1 MANLLEKFRIN
12 FSQLIMLQGVYDM
25 PKQETIKKHKALLN
39 EFILDDSNGDIENEL
54 KTLEEKTHRQ
64 LRLHELV
71 KEHSSNANLIVMSLP
86 MPRKV
91 SFVRYLNRQI
101 KNYSFSG
108 FNITSCLPLLV
119 GNVDL

>member
-1 MANLLEKFRIN
+1 MANLLQKFRIN

-25 PKQETIKKHKALLN
+25 PKQDTINRHRALLSD
-39 EFILDDSNGDIENEL
+39 FITEDNSGAIEEEL

-71 KEHSSNANLIVMSLP
+71 KQHSINANLIVMSLP

-91 SFVRYLNRQI
+91 SFVKLL
-101 KNYSFSG
+101 KKKVPFV
-108 FNITSCLPLLV
+108 CPLTFAATF
-119 GNVDL
+119 